1 MRHSLKK
8 TILTDNDLVML
19 DSRLDRLIFSRD
31 GHLYW
36 IKERFLEIDPS
47 DPRVSLKYMGKIKG
61 PILERFQPY
70 RELRVSTRTS

>member
-19 DSRLDRLIFSRD
+19 NSGRDRLIFSRD

-36 IKERFLEIDPS
+36 VKEGLSEINPS
-47 DPRVSLKYMGKIKG
+47 DPKVSFRDMGEIKES
-61 PILERFQPY
+61 ILERFHPY
-70 RELRVSTRTS
+70 KELRVSTRTP

>member
-19 DSRLDRLIFSRD
+19 NSGRDRLIFSRD

-36 IKERFLEIDPS
+36 VKEGLLEINPS
-47 DPRVSLKYMGKIKG
+47 DPKVSLRYMGEIKES
-61 PILERFQPY
+61 ILERFQPY
-70 RELRVSTRTS
+70 RELRVSTRIS

>member
-19 DSRLDRLIFSRD
+19 NSGRDRLIFSRD

-36 IKERFLEIDPS
+36 VKEGLSEIDPS
-47 DPRVSLKYMGKIKG
+47 DPRVSLKYMGEIKG
-61 PILERFQPY
+61 SILERFQPY
-70 RELRVSTRTS
+70 RELRVSTKTS

>member
-19 DSRLDRLIFSRD
+19 NSGRDRLIFSRD

-36 IKERFLEIDPS
+36 VKEELSEINPS
-47 DPRVSLKYMGKIKG
+47 DPKVSLRYMGKIKES
-61 PILERFQPY
+61 ILERFQPY
-70 RELRVSTRTS
+70 RELRDSL

>member
-19 DSRLDRLIFSRD
+19 DSGLDRLIFSRD

-36 IKERFLEIDPS
+36 IKERFSEINHS
-47 DPRVSLKYMGKIKG
+47 DSRVSLKYMGEIKG
-61 PILERFQPY
+61 SILERFQPY
-70 RELRVSTRTS
+70 GELRVSTGTS